1 MGVVAKQSILN
12 TFITYFG
19 FAFGAA
25 NTLFLFTNILG
36 EEEYGVVSY
45 LLASSNLLWPLLAF
59 GLPNTLIKFYNTYT
73 NKMESDRFFSWL
85 LLVPLVLV
93 SVVSIVFTLFYE
105 QLMEQYTH
113 TNPIVKP
120 YLWIVIV
127 LGCASAYF
135 ELFYAW
141 AKVHLQT
148 VKGNLIKELFHRVA
162 ITVLLILVYFKLI
175 TAHQFIYSLTAVF
188 LARTLLMKW
197 IAFGIKRPKFS
208 LGKLKNENELVV
220 YSTLILISATVSVF
234 LLDLDKVMIENLA
247 PPISNVAK
255 YSICVYMASVIG
267 VPVRAMLQ
275 ITNPLTAQLLVKKET
290 KALNELNKK
299 SSVTALIATVWV
311 GLVVVCNVHSIFEL
325 VPPNYQLYIEVVFL
339 IGIVKLFDASL
350 GITNAILFNSN
361 SYKWILFFGVAI
373 LGLAYVF
380 NSIFIPSEGIVGAA
394 FATFLAYSLY
404 NIAKLLFVLF
414 TYKIQPFSKQTFLII
429 GFATSIWFV
438 FYYWYI
444 PNINAIASILIK
456 GSLITVF
463 YFVIIYLLKLSPEVN
478 KAIDRVVF
486 RRI

>member
-73 NKMESDRFFSWL
+73 NKIASDRFFSWL

-93 SVVSIVFTLFYE
+93 VVVSLLYTFFYE
-105 QLMEQYTH
+105 QLMARYTH

-148 VKGNLIKELFHRVA
+148 VKGNLIKELFNRIA
-162 ITVLLILVYFKLI
+162 ITILLVLVYFKYI
-175 TAHQFIYSLTAVF
+175 TPNQFIYSLTIVF
-188 LARTLLMKW
+188 LVRTLLMKW
-197 IAFGIKRPKFS
+197 IAFGIKRHKFS
-208 LGKLKNENELVV
+208 LQKIENVRAIAI
-220 YSTLILISATVSVF
+220 YSALILISATVSVF
-234 LLDLDKVMIENLA
+234 LLDLDKVMIESLA

-275 ITNPLTAQLLVKKET
+275 ITNPLTAQLLAKKEIN
-290 KALNELNKK
+290 ALNELNKK
-299 SSVTALIATVWV
+299 SSITALMATVWV
-311 GLVVVCNVHSIFEL
+311 GLVVVCNAYSIFEL
-325 VPPNYQLYIEVVFL
+325 VPPNYELYIEIVFL

-350 GITNAILFNSN
+350 GITNAILFNSD

-380 NSIFIPSEGIVGAA
+380 NHIFIPVEGIVGAA
-394 FATFLAYSLY
+394 FATFLAYTLY
-404 NIAKLLFVLF
+404 NIAKLLFVF
-414 TYKIQPFSKQTFLII
+414 FKFKIHPFSIQILLII
-429 GFATSIWFV
+429 GIAVVIWFV
-438 FYYWYI
+438 FFYWYI
-444 PNINAIASILIK
+444 PNLDPILSVLIK
-456 GSLITVF
+456 GSLITLI
-463 YFVIIYLLKLSPEVN
+463 YFSIIYLLKLSPEVN
-478 KAIDRVVF
+478 NTFKKFVLKRK
-486 RRI
+486 

>member
-12 TFITYFG
+12 TLITYFG

-73 NKMESDRFFSWL
+73 SQWESDRFFSWL
-85 LLVPLVLV
+85 LLVPLLLVIVV
-93 SVVSIVFTLFYE
+93 SVLFTLFYE
-105 QLMEQYTH
+105 QLMAQYTN

-120 YLWIVIV
+120 YLWMIIV
-127 LGCASAYF
+127 LGLASAYF

-141 AKVHLQT
+141 TKVHLQT
-148 VKGNLIKELFHRVA
+148 VKGNLIKELFNRIA
-162 ITVLLILVYFKLI
+162 ITVLLILVYFKYI
-175 TAHQFIYSLTAVF
+175 TPNQFIYSLTIVF
-188 LARTLLMKW
+188 LVRTLLMKW
-197 IAFGIKRPKFS
+197 VAFGVKRPKFS
-208 LGKLKNENELVV
+208 LKKIKNVRSIAI

-234 LLDLDKVMIENLA
+234 LLDLDKVMIESLA

-275 ITNPLTAQLLVKKET
+275 ITNPLTAQLLTKNET
-290 KALNELNKK
+290 KSLNELNKK

-325 VPPNYQLYIEVVFL
+325 VPPNYELYIEIVFL

-350 GITNAILFNSN
+350 GITNAILFNSD

-373 LGLAYVF
+373 LGLAYIF
-380 NSIFIPSEGIVGAA
+380 NSIFIPYEGIVGAA

-404 NIAKLLFVLF
+404 NISKLLFVF
-414 TYKIQPFSKQTFLII
+414 FKFKIQPFSKQTFFII
-429 GFATSIWFV
+429 GIAVLIWMM

-444 PNINAIASILIK
+444 PNINAVVSVLIK
-456 GSLITVF
+456 GVLITGL
-463 YFVIIYLLKLSPEVN
+463 YFGVVYLLKLSPEVN
-478 KAIDRVVF
+478 GAINKFVLKKK
-486 RRI
+486 